1 MKLSLV
7 PALVTNRL
15 FGVAWAIL
23 IALLLVLAIDS
34 FIAKPGGDSAI
45 FMYVAQ
51 GILEGEVPYLDRWDH
66 KGPLLYLI
74 NAVGLLIEE
83 TWGIWIV
90 QALFLLGTIYFALIL
105 LRKAFGTTPTLFALA
120 LFLILFSRFNP
131 PGNYTEQ
138 YALLF
143 QFLALYLLFR
153 SHQQPHREFRLI
165 HFALL
170 HMTIGA
176 LGAASF
182 LLRPD
187 LAALWIAIGIYWLL
201 LRGTAFRKLGWAA
214 LGGGCAL
221 LSVAALFG
229 TFGAFGA
236 LWDAVIVYNFAY
248 SDASLP
254 ERLASVRY
262 LSTETLFAS
271 LLTLAGWVIGAL
283 CLITSRVQGDH
294 RRAVVATALILLPL
308 QIVSISLP
316 GYGWPHYYLAAL
328 PAATVLLALVMW
340 FVLEQERIFLKLLI
354 VALLIGTAYASLPHA
369 NFARLSGKYADNALY
384 AENNLSRLA
393 DRIRGI
399 TEPNDRILVW
409 GRGPALYLLSD
420 RDAPTRFFYH
430 FPLIKPN
437 YANQSL
443 REEFVSD
450 IKEKKPKLI
459 IDMRYPGFPPL
470 DSDASHDWPQDH
482 RYLHDPSEFEP
493 LFDLVEEDYIVFG
506 RFAHYTVY
514 KLRSDE
520 MIVEA
525 SITGELIIRS
535 TFDVYFDGRTLI
547 YVNDACSQADVDRRF
562 ILHVVPVDKAVIGGD
577 AHHNMDFSFA
587 EGDDWQLRKGCAV
600 SRELPEYAIA
610 SIRTGQYS
618 ASGSRHV
625 WIGEYTFSPSK

>member
-1 MKLSLV
+1 MKLSFAPTV
-7 PALVTNRL
+7 VTNRL
-15 FGVAWAIL
+15 LGVVWGIV

-90 QALFLLGTIYFALIL
+90 QVLFLLGTIYFALIL
-105 LRKAFGTTPTLFALA
+105 LRKAFGTTPALFALA

-201 LRGTAFRKLGWAA
+201 LRGAAFRKLGWAA

-221 LSVAALFG
+221 LFVAALFG

-262 LSTETLFAS
+262 LSTEIFLAS

-294 RRAVVATALILLPL
+294 RKSSCGNRLNPIAT
-308 QIVSISLP
+308 SN
-316 GYGWPHYYLAAL
+316 
-328 PAATVLLALVMW
+328 
-340 FVLEQERIFLKLLI
+340 R
-354 VALLIGTAYASLPHA
+354 
-369 NFARLSGKYADNALY
+369 
-384 AENNLSRLA
+384 
-393 DRIRGI
+393 
-399 TEPNDRILVW
+399 
-409 GRGPALYLLSD
+409 
-420 RDAPTRFFYH
+420 
-430 FPLIKPN
+430 
-437 YANQSL
+437 
-443 REEFVSD
+443 
-450 IKEKKPKLI
+450 
-459 IDMRYPGFPPL
+459 
-470 DSDASHDWPQDH
+470 
-482 RYLHDPSEFEP
+482 
-493 LFDLVEEDYIVFG
+493 
-506 RFAHYTVY
+506 
-514 KLRSDE
+514 
-520 MIVEA
+520 
-525 SITGELIIRS
+525 
-535 TFDVYFDGRTLI
+535 
-547 YVNDACSQADVDRRF
+547 
-562 ILHVVPVDKAVIGGD
+562 
-577 AHHNMDFSFA
+577 
-587 EGDDWQLRKGCAV
+587 
-600 SRELPEYAIA
+600 
-610 SIRTGQYS
+610 
-618 ASGSRHV
+618 
-625 WIGEYTFSPSK
+625 